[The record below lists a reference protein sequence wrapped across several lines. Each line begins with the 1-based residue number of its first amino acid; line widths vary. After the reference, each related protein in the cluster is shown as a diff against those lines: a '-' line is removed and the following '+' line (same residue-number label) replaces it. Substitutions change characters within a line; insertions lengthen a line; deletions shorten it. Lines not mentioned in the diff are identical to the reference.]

1 MAYYKVLEKSFIG
14 YKLVEEG
21 EIVNINDD
29 PDNGGMTPSGNLA
42 KCDAEG
48 NLEAAKPAA
57 KKKAAPAA
65 ADLG

>member
-1 MAYYKVLEKSFIG
+1 MATYKVLEKSFIG

-29 PDNGGMTPSGNLA
+29 PDNGGMTPSSNLA
-42 KCDAEG
+42 KCDEDG

-57 KKKAAPAA
+57 KKKATAA

>member
-29 PDNGGMTPSGNLA
+29 PANGGMTPEGNLA
-42 KCDAEG
+42 KCDEEG

-65 ADLG
+65 DLG